1 MKQEIDKK
9 GQSKSVTQIKSKL
22 RNMKDRYK
30 KAKDNNSQ
38 TGTSPVYPPLFHN
51 DFEEMLTSRD
61 VINLKYVNEVGT
73 GLSPAKSDDAE
84 KSLQPGSPVLDLGK

>member
-22 RNMKDRYK
+22 LNMKDRYK

-61 VINLKYVNEVGT
+61 VINLKYVKEVGT
-73 GLSPAKSDDAE
+73 GLSPAKTDDAE